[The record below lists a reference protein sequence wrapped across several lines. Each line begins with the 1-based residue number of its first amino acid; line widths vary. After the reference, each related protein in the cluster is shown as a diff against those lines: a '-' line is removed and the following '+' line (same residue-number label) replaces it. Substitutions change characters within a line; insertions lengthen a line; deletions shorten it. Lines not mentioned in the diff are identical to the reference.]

1 MADRQSVRKS
11 IKQLQRVKTWQLL
24 ILLVLLCFIA
34 ATFLRLNNTGMIAR
48 RNAVADA
55 DKSAN
60 TNEISARIYDLQ
72 RYSAAHMNA
81 DTGVFYLQEQYN
93 RDVKRQAE
101 EAGGTGSAKALE
113 IRKAA
118 DAVCKPQF
126 YGWSPQYVRCYVN
139 ELNKYG
145 ANEIS
150 ESELTLPNSALYR
163 YSFVSPVWSPD
174 FAGWSIVGAFAILI
188 LIIARLVGLGILR
201 LLLRRHYREL

>member
-101 EAGGTGSAKALE
+101 ESGGTGSAKALE

>member
-1 MADRQSVRKS
+1 VADRQSVRKS

-101 EAGGTGSAKALE
+101 ESGGTGSAKALE

-174 FAGWSIVGAFAILI
+174 FAGWSIVGACAILI
-188 LIIARLVGLGILR
+188 IIIARLVSLGILR

>member
-1 MADRQSVRKS
+1 MCIRDRKS

-101 EAGGTGSAKALE
+101 ESGGTGSAKALE
-113 IRKAA
+113 IRKDA

-174 FAGWSIVGAFAILI
+174 FAGWSIVGACAILI
-188 LIIARLVGLGILR
+188 IIIARLVSLGILR